1 MRTALEF
8 SRYVNEQI
16 REATESEVASF
27 MNEFSQPMMEMIV
40 SDDLNWKKGGLLS
53 IIILMAADCKDQESV
68 SPRATRYS
76 NLLRKLNAGPD
87 TIIQEVAARAIA
99 MCALANQVSF
109 ELERFSLTELFS
121 NFSYVTTAFQ

>member
-1 MRTALEF
+1 MRVKTALEF
-8 SRYVNEQI
+8 SRYVNDQI

-27 MNEFSQPMMEMIV
+27 MNEFSQSMMEMIV

-87 TIIQEVAARAIA
+87 DVIQEVAARAIA
-99 MCALANQVSF
+99 MCALANQVN
-109 ELERFSLTELFS
+109 L
-121 NFSYVTTAFQ
+121 